1 MELAG
6 VRGVVSA
13 RSIAALARASLI
25 ILNNQLCRGAKRQRE
40 GDVERISRALLLLRC
55 INPPHTH
62 MLKRVCYTL
71 PDSINSGISSAI
83 AL

>member
-6 VRGVVSA
+6 ARGVVSA
-13 RSIAALARASLI
+13 RSIAARASLI

-40 GDVERISRALLLLRC
+40 DDVERISRAVLLPRS

-62 MLKRVCYTL
+62 MLKGVCYTL
-71 PDSINSGISSAI
+71 LGSISTQEFP
-83 AL
+83 LRLHYE

>member
-6 VRGVVSA
+6 ARGVVSA
-13 RSIAALARASLI
+13 RSIAARASLI

-40 GDVERISRALLLLRC
+40 DDVERISRALLLLQHQ
-55 INPPHTH
+55 PSTHTH
-62 MLKRVCYTL
+62 AEGGVLHS
-71 PDSINSGISSAI
+71 PWQHINSGISSPI